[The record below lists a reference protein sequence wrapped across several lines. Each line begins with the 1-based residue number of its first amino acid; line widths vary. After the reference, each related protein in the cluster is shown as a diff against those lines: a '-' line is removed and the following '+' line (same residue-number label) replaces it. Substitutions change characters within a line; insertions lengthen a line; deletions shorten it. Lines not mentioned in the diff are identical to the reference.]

1 MFKIEKSIQAL
12 ANRILKDALQKGA
25 SDIHIIPYGR
35 NTVIK
40 LRLGNQL
47 LHRYTLEK
55 DDCERLISHFKFI
68 SSMDIGDKRR
78 PQSGAHSYCYKG
90 IEVGL
95 RISTLPAAKFES
107 MVIRLLPQQNQIPF
121 YKLSLFPDTSNKLI
135 SLMKHAHGL
144 VIFTGPT
151 GSGKS
156 TTLYSLLSE
165 ASQIINR
172 HVITL
177 EDPIEMK
184 TDNVLQI
191 QVNEK
196 AGISYA
202 TGLKAILRHDPD
214 IIMVGEIR
222 DQETAEIAVRAALT
236 GHLVLTTMHT
246 RDAKGAIYR
255 LLEFGIN
262 WLEIEQTLI
271 AVTAQR
277 LVELVCPFCERECP
291 PYCYSAGRGKRGSV
305 FEILSGSSL
314 NSVLRESKGM
324 KEEFRYK
331 TLRDAILKGIA
342 LGFIKEEEFKRWIL
356 DDQER

>member
-1 MFKIEKSIQAL
+1 MFEIERSIQAL
-12 ANRILKDALQKGA
+12 VDSVLNDALQKGA
-25 SDIHIIPYGR
+25 SDIHIIPHGKD
-35 NTVIK
+35 TLIK
-40 LRLGNQL
+40 FRLGNQL
-47 LHRYTLEK
+47 LQRYTLEK
-55 DDCERLISHFKFI
+55 VVCERLISHFKFI

-78 PQSGAHSYCYKG
+78 PQSGAYSYCYNG

-95 RISTLPAAKFES
+95 RISTLPATKSES

-121 YKLSLFPDTSNKLI
+121 YQLSLFPNTSIKLI

-144 VIFTGPT
+144 VILTGPT
-151 GSGKS
+151 GSGKT

-165 ASQIINR
+165 ASQMINR

-177 EDPIEMK
+177 EDPIEK
-184 TDNVLQI
+184 QSDTVLQI

-202 TGLKAILRHDPD
+202 SGLKAILRHDPD

-277 LVELVCPFCERECP
+277 LVELTCPYCEKECS
-291 PYCYSAGRGKRGSV
+291 PYCYTAGRGKRGSV
-305 FEILSGSSL
+305 FEILSGNSL
-314 NSVLRESKGM
+314 TAVLRQAKGIN
-324 KEEFRYK
+324 EGTRYK
-331 TLRDAILKGIA
+331 TLRDAVSKGIA

-356 DDQER
+356 DEQER